1 MNQSKLAIKKWRNV
15 NSIGTLVKFEDVVI
29 VIATKCID
37 NNHYINYSKLKR
49 PNFYKL
55 NLHDFMMK
63 LIVLNQKGGVGKS
76 TIAVNLADGLA
87 DAGKKTLIIDLDPQA
102 HSSVIYSPE
111 LPKQETV
118 SELFREKHFDIT
130 RLIRPATVALDIKGQ
145 EEFRNIPN
153 LYIIP
158 SNIHLATT
166 SEIAL
171 SRMHR
176 EKILHNYLRQIE
188 HDFDYLLVDCPPTLG
203 VLSVN
208 AIYTADLI
216 LIPTNYSKYSLDGIA
231 DLFNSI
237 KDVKETD
244 DYRYRILRSI
254 KELRN
259 KRANDVIEQQLDQ
272 FGVNLLKTVIR
283 KSEAINQAQM
293 SNLPIYLYDP
303 KSPCVEDFKLLT
315 KEILNYDQKETID

>member
-1 MNQSKLAIKKWRNV
+1 
-15 NSIGTLVKFEDVVI
+15 
-29 VIATKCID
+29 
-37 NNHYINYSKLKR
+37 
-49 PNFYKL
+49 
-55 NLHDFMMK
+55 MMK

-76 TIAVNLADGLA
+76 TITVNLAYGLA
-87 DAGKKTLIIDLDPQA
+87 NAGKKTLIIDLDPQA

-118 SELFREKHFDIT
+118 CELFREKHLDVT
-130 RLIRPATVALDIKGQ
+130 RLIRPATVALDINGQ

-153 LYIIP
+153 LFIIP
-158 SNIHLATT
+158 SNIHLATS
-166 SEIAL
+166 SEMVL

-188 HDFDYLLVDCPPTLG
+188 RDFEYLLVDCPPTLG

-237 KDVKETD
+237 KEVKETN
-244 DYRYRILRSI
+244 DYRYRLLRSI
-254 KELRN
+254 KDLRN
-259 KRANDVIEQQLDQ
+259 KRTNEVIEHHLDQ
-272 FGVNLLKTVIR
+272 FGVNLLETVIR

-293 SNLPIYLYDP
+293 SNLPIYLHDL
-303 KSPCVEDFKLLT
+303 KSPGVEDFNLLT
-315 KEILNYDQKETID
+315 KEILNYGKKETID